1 MSRFPANLSH
11 RKLRELPLFPA
22 IFSILSRHYPHLG
35 EFSVTA
41 VMGLALGEMFICSKV
56 AAKSFGDGGQAIDK
70 DKESDLGPVASF

>member
-1 MSRFPANLSH
+1 M
-11 RKLRELPLFPA
+11 
-22 IFSILSRHYPHLG
+22 G